1 MLIPTIIEKSNG
13 IEKSFDLYSR
23 LLSDRI
29 IFISGEINDD
39 LANIIISELLYLDSI
54 SHDDIFIYI
63 NSPGGSVSSGLAI
76 YDTMNYIKSDCIT
89 IGLGLCASMGA
100 FLLSSGTKGK
110 RHALEN
116 TEIMIHEVISST
128 NGQATEIEINTN
140 HILNLRNKL
149 NKLLAKNTNNT
160 IKKINNDTKRD
171 YYMNSLEAKEYGII
185 DSIIK

>member
-1 MLIPTIIEKSNG
+1 
-13 IEKSFDLYSR
+13 
-23 LLSDRI
+23 
-29 IFISGEINDD
+29 
-39 LANIIISELLYLDSI
+39 
-54 SHDDIFIYI
+54 
-63 NSPGGSVSSGLAI
+63 
-76 YDTMNYIKSDCIT
+76 
-89 IGLGLCASMGA
+89 MGA

-160 IKKINNDTKRD
+160 IKRINNDTKRD